1 MRSRGIG
8 GEVLNKQGICTVGVQ
23 MHCLPLFMGVMRD
36 RVRDESLIHKQR
48 DVSED
53 LGMQTQVDLLS
64 YAKAYAIISARS

>member
-1 MRSRGIG
+1 
-8 GEVLNKQGICTVGVQ
+8 
-23 MHCLPLFMGVMRD
+23 MGVMRD

-53 LGMQTQVDLLS
+53 LGMQTQVALLS